1 MTRLIPVGQGRWVNP
16 KYVVAAVLHEDEDDG
31 QRTLTLTLDAA
42 ALAGANTGALYP
54 DVRGLWIGSVMR
66 ALDLNEGME
75 PEGGRTK

>member
-16 KYVVAAVLHEDEDDG
+16 KYVVAAVLHEDEG

-42 ALAGANTGALYP
+42 ALAGDNDGGLYP

-75 PEGGRTK
+75 PEGERR